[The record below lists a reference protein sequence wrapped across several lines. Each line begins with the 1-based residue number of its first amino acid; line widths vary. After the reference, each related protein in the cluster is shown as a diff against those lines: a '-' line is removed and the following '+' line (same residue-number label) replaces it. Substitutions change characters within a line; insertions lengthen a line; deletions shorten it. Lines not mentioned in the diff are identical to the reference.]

1 MYHYAA
7 NNPIKYT
14 DPDGRETD
22 DTAEGKLIHALITL
36 NYIAEH
42 PDEIVYGNKAM
53 STIMH
58 KMDIVDKGLGKTD
71 LGVRPDIWNITTNEM
86 YEIKPA
92 NQGADVAQAQLMGY
106 IVLAAK
112 YGLAGVKAG
121 SSDAPGTSGSFMLP
135 NSRTFV
141 QYWSPA
147 PGVILYSKIQLPKH
161 EPNFNYNVET
171 NPYTT
176 TLLVILLMLI
186 MAGAGGGAGAIPA
199 L

>member
-7 NNPIKYT
+7 NNPIVYT

-22 DTAEGKLIHALITL
+22 DTAEGKYIHSVITW
-36 NYIAEH
+36 NYTVAH
-42 PDEIVYGNKAM
+42 KGEIVYGNKAM
-53 STIMH
+53 STTMY
-58 KMDIVDKGLGKTD
+58 KMDLVDKGLGKTD

-92 NQGADVAQAQLMGY
+92 TQGAGVAQAQLMEY

-121 SSDAPGTSGSFMLP
+121 SSDAPGTSGSFFLP
-135 NSRTFV
+135 DSRTLV

-147 PGVILYSKIQLPKH
+147 PGVILYSKTQLPKP
-161 EPNFNYNVET
+161 EPNFNYNVDV
-171 NPYTT
+171 NPYTAVLLF
-176 TLLVILLMLI
+176 TLFILLT
-186 MAGAGGGAGAIPA
+186 AGTGGAVP
-199 L
+199 LPVF